1 MPHST
6 EILRSIFDSSV
17 VGVICTDAIGTV
29 TVFSPAAEQ
38 IFGYS
43 AHDIIGRNVAVLMP
57 DPDRGQHRK
66 YMARYLDTGVSTFI
80 GSGRET
86 TGLRSDGT
94 SVPIFLS
101 LSEFQIDGQR
111 MFTGIVS
118 DRTSEAADR
127 KRLVD
132 SEERF
137 QQLASNI
144 DEVFILRTTA
154 PYRYLY
160 ISPAVEKI
168 FGLTA
173 EAAIAD
179 PALFFS
185 FTHPDDVEFVRKT
198 MLDAQHE
205 SSLEVEYRIVRAD
218 GETRWVWT
226 RYKHVETSRGGQ
238 ELLAIVV
245 SDVTERR
252 LAKEREVLARQEAER
267 ANAAKTEFLS
277 RMSHELRTPLNA
289 ILGFAQLLELDE
301 LAPGQ
306 HESLAQISKAGR
318 HLLQLINEVLDIAR
332 IDAGHLSLSLEP
344 VRIAEV
350 IHETIGLVQPLV
362 DARALTII
370 PPGEGCESYYVL
382 ADRHRVSQ
390 ALLNL
395 LSNAIKYNSDRGRI
409 EVSCGLQLDGMT
421 SITVA
426 DTGIGIGQVDLD
438 RVFVPFDRLG
448 LDRSDIEGAGIGLAL
463 SNSLVKAMHGRIEV
477 QSDPGV
483 GSSFTIVLPSV
494 ERALDEDPDP
504 SRDGS
509 PVESP
514 GAGAQRSAPRKL
526 VVVYVEDNPANMRL
540 MESVVAR
547 CPGVE
552 LVQAQQGRRGL
563 ELIESRRPHLIMLDL
578 HLPDISGEEMLRKL
592 RREPTT
598 ADTPIL
604 MVSADASPGR
614 AQRLLD
620 LGASAYLTKP
630 VDIAEV
636 LDWFKRLQS
645 EPTDGL
651 P

>member
-86 TGLRSDGT
+86 MGLRSDGT

-205 SSLEVEYRIVRAD
+205 SSLEVEYRIVRTD

-226 RYKHVETSRGGQ
+226 RYKHVETSSGGQ

-483 GSSFTIVLPSV
+483 GSRFTIVLPSV

-514 GAGAQRSAPRKL
+514 GAEAQRSALRKL